1 MFCLPWIGCGPKRQS
16 EWRDVYD
23 VRKSR
28 TRIRLSLDKHHLPH
42 RRLRL
47 KLSLVPAPGKR
58 IGHATLRIILP
69 GGTTVVAVWPEEA
82 SRGPTTRTDWR
93 NRRQTST
100 TSKSALQGGLGAVN
114 LQAGV
119 EREVT
124 HEVERRYT
132 VRNGQTAR
140 GDGVGSSEAY
150 WVFVEDISE
159 AGRGGIATHTEM
171 YVELDKLP
179 DSFDFKLNLEILPG
193 RKKHR
198 WNNAEVYKSGVRTV
212 SLRDIK

>member
-1 MFCLPWIGCGPKRQS
+1 MLLRYPFLCLPYPPHPVDMFCLPWIGCGPKRQS

-150 WVFVEDISE
+150 
-159 AGRGGIATHTEM
+159 EM